1 MSLFPESVTYVCL
14 VFQANARVTTNK
26 QRNKQK
32 FLDKTQTYNT
42 LSSLP
47 PVFLLHQVGDDEE
60 SCPVVAMGTVNTCST
75 HRYAYIDRIL
85 YSIRRGRACGVML
98 FIAIRTSE
106 LATISAEAE
115 DTDENFLFGTVYKLS

>member
-1 MSLFPESVTYVCL
+1 MCVLFSKQMPS
-14 VFQANARVTTNK
+14 NK
-26 QRNKQK
+26 KQTNKQK
-32 FLDKTQTYNT
+32 FLDKTQTYNN

-47 PVFLLHQVGDDEE
+47 PVVFLHQVGDDEE

-85 YSIRRGRACGVML
+85 YRNIIFAVMRGRACGVML

-115 DTDENFLFGTVYKLS
+115 DTDEIFGTVYKLSYNLSKI

>member
-1 MSLFPESVTYVCL
+1 M
-14 VFQANARVTTNK
+14 
-26 QRNKQK
+26 
-32 FLDKTQTYNT
+32 
-42 LSSLP
+42 
-47 PVFLLHQVGDDEE
+47 
-60 SCPVVAMGTVNTCST
+60 NTCST

-115 DTDENFLFGTVYKLS
+115 DTIEIFLFGTVYNLVKIFRKFDGGGYWTLGQGFPTSKN